1 MLHFRQTI
9 LSQIKSASDEKE
21 IERVIDNSIQR
32 LKSRNINGHIIQRFV
47 LAMDRTLDQAK
58 SEGLSEKA
66 MHNMDIAI
74 DLFKKLRRP

>member
-21 IERVIDNSIQR
+21 IEMVIDNSIQR

-58 SEGLSEKA
+58 LEGLSEKA

>member
-21 IERVIDNSIQR
+21 IERVIDNAIQR
-32 LKSRNINGHIIQRFV
+32 LKSKNINGHIIQRFV
-47 LAMDRTLDQAK
+47 LAMDRMLDQAK
-58 SEGLSEKA
+58 LEGLSEKA

-74 DLFKKLRRP
+74 GLFKKLRRP

>member
-21 IERVIDNSIQR
+21 IEMVIDNSIQR

>member
-21 IERVIDNSIQR
+21 IEMVIDNSIQR

-58 SEGLSEKA
+58 SEVLSEKA

>member
-21 IERVIDNSIQR
+21 IEIVIDNSIQR

-47 LAMDRTLDQAK
+47 LSMDKMLDQAK
-58 SEGLSEKA
+58 LDSQSEKA
-66 MHNMDIAI
+66 GHNMDIAI
-74 DLFKKLRRP
+74 GLFKKLRRP